1 MLLTSIAP
9 RPIGFVSTTDLA
21 GNINLSPFSFY
32 NVFSSNPPILIFSP
46 ARRGRDSTTKHSYE
60 NVKEVPEAVVNVV
73 NYPIVQQMSLAST
86 EYDKGV
92 NEFVKSGL
100 TEAPSDTVR
109 PPRVAESPLSFECRV
124 EQVMELGQS
133 GGAGN
138 LVICNIQIIHL
149 NEKYLD
155 ENGKLDTG
163 KLDLVARMGGDLY
176 CRAIPEAMFELHKPL
191 KSKGIGVDAL
201 PMHVRQSKILTGN
214 DLARLGNMEKVP
226 NVQELSKSGTVNY
239 TDRQEQHLMVLRL
252 LEKGKAQ
259 EALQLCFM

>member
-1 MLLTSIAP
+1 
-9 RPIGFVSTTDLA
+9 
-21 GNINLSPFSFY
+21 
-32 NVFSSNPPILIFSP
+32 
-46 ARRGRDSTTKHSYE
+46 
-60 NVKEVPEAVVNVV
+60 
-73 NYPIVQQMSLAST
+73 
-86 EYDKGV
+86 
-92 NEFVKSGL
+92 
-100 TEAPSDTVR
+100 
-109 PPRVAESPLSFECRV
+109 
-124 EQVMELGQS
+124 MELGQS

-176 CRAIPEAMFELHKPL
+176 CRAIPEAMFELPKPL

-201 PMHVRQSKILTGN
+201 PMHIRQSKILTGN

-226 NVQELSKSGTVNY
+226 NVQELSKSGAVNY

-252 LEKGKAQ
+252 LEKGKPQ